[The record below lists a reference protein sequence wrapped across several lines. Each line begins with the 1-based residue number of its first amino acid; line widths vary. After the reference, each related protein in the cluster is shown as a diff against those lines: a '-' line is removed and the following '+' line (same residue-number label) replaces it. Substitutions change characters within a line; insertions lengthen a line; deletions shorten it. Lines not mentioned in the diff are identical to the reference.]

1 MEELKCFVNDIFVS
15 VLIPYPVLGIDD
27 PLINPIP
34 QNGQLHYAPAH
45 HLGDH
50 DVFNFI
56 PVSDERRTPFSSTA
70 Q

>member
-1 MEELKCFVNDIFVS
+1 MEELECFVRDIPVS

-34 QNGQLHYAPAH
+34 QDGKLHYAPPH

-50 DVFNFI
+50 DVDDFI
-56 PVSDERRTPFSSTA
+56 
-70 Q
+70 